1 MAEVNSANSVTGTD
15 SYGNKYTQSVSN
27 DSLTT
32 NDFLKLM
39 IEEFKL
45 QDPTKPM
52 DSSKILST
60 QMQMSTL
67 NANMEM
73 IKALQSIQTAFNQSS
88 LSTATGVIGR
98 IVENGS
104 TNSDGESKKYI
115 INSIEVKD
123 GEAIVV
129 AYETLYTKYGI
140 MVKDGDTDDVLSLG
154 DLNAKLRAFGWEVL
168 EEKNGNDLEAVIAV
182 LEHAKSKTGNGKPVA
197 IILHTE
203 MGQGV
208 DFMMG
213 SHAWHGKA
221 PNDAQLESA
230 LSQLY
235 VETEADY

>member
-1 MAEVNSANSVTGTD
+1 MAEVNGVDSNVTTGTD

-39 IEEFKL
+39 IEELKL

-52 DSSKILST
+52 DSSKMLTT

-73 IKALQSIQTAFNQSS
+73 IKALQSIQTAFTQSS

-140 MVKDGDTDDVLSLG
+140 MVKDGDTED
-154 DLNAKLRAFGWEVL
+154 AKY
-168 EEKNGNDLEAVIAV
+168 K
-182 LEHAKSKTGNGKPVA
+182 A
-197 IILHTE
+197 INYDNINRRTI
-203 MGQGV
+203 
-208 DFMMG
+208 
-213 SHAWHGKA
+213 
-221 PNDAQLESA
+221 
-230 LSQLY
+230 
-235 VETEADY
+235 

>member
-1 MAEVNSANSVTGTD
+1 MAEVNSSNSVTGTD
-15 SYGNKYTQSVSN
+15 SFGNKYTQSVSN

-39 IEEFKL
+39 IEELKL

-52 DSSKILST
+52 DSAKMLST

-140 MVKDGDTDDVLSLG
+140 MVKDGDTEDAKYKAINYDKDGNLYNEKGEKTGQTIVLESLG
-154 DLNAKLRAFGWEVL
+154 KPLVKDGKLVVKDADGNEVADH
-168 EEKNGNDLEAVIAV
+168 KYVASG
-182 LEHAKSKTGNGKPVA
+182 KSNV
-197 IILHTE
+197 
-203 MGQGV
+203 V
-208 DFMMG
+208 V
-213 SHAWHGKA
+213 S
-221 PNDAQLESA
+221 S
-230 LSQLY
+230 
-235 VETEADY
+235 ETTTFPFSSITKIF